1 MLEDKS
7 CGAVI
12 ADGRIHHEE
21 NLLPWE
27 GEEVRV
33 TARFRVREV
42 APLDEFDI
50 ELDVYD
56 KMPVATAVV
65 GSSGIR
71 DVGSAKPSPVLPE
84 GIGHD

>member
-1 MLEDKS
+1 MAEFITK
-7 CGAVI
+7 
-12 ADGRIHHEE
+12 RICFLGKAKKFES
-21 NLLPWE
+21 P
-27 GEEVRV
+27 R
-33 TARFRVREV
+33 RFRVREV